1 MSAVAASGPAISFTG
16 LASGLDSAS
25 IISALMGV
33 ERSPQGLLKA
43 QIATVG
49 NRIGALQT
57 VNTQTASLATLAN
70 TLTSNTAMQT
80 FVGTSSAP
88 AVTVDATAS
97 TSTASVSFTV
107 DKLAQNQVSV
117 SGAMSSWPSTS
128 TFSIVTSAGTTEIN
142 PADTNLDTVV
152 KAINGSNAG
161 VTASKVDIGNGQYRL
176 MFTDPN
182 TGASAKFDIVAGT
195 ASQAS
200 SGTAPTLLAGST
212 QVAQDAQITLFPGST
227 VAQTITSA
235 TNKFSGI
242 LPGATISVNALSSA
256 AVTATVAQDPKA
268 ASDKVG
274 NLVSAVN
281 ALMATIQSGMVA
293 NLAKSAGGTT
303 ISGLFAGNATI
314 SGLQRALST
323 SITSADQSRSPN
335 DIGINLGRDGKL
347 TLDPAKFATA
357 LAANPA
363 DVAAYVGKI
372 ATSVAAVGTSY
383 SDKYNGLITTNIAGY
398 TSEKVHNQTQVDQME
413 VRLVQREALLKAQ
426 YSRLEVAIGSM
437 NSLRASLTAAI
448 GGLPTWS
455 PAGK

>member
-1 MSAVAASGPAISFTG
+1 MSAVAASGPAISFNG

-33 ERSPQGLLKA
+33 ERSPQNILKA
-43 QIATVG
+43 QIVTGA
-49 NRIGALQT
+49 NRIRALQT
-57 VNTQTASLATLAN
+57 VNTQTAALTTLAN
-70 TLTSNTAMQT
+70 TLISSTAMQT
-80 FVGTSSAP
+80 FAGTSSSP
-88 AVTVDATAS
+88 TVTVDATAS
-97 TSTASVSFTV
+97 TSSASVSFTV
-107 DKLAQNQVSV
+107 EKLAQNQVSV

-152 KAINGSNAG
+152 KAINSSTAG
-161 VTASKVDIGNGQYRL
+161 VTASKVDIGGGQYRL
-176 MFTDPN
+176 MFTDPA
-182 TGASAKFDIVAGT
+182 TGSAAKFDIVAGN

-212 QVAQDAQITLFPGST
+212 QTAQDAQITLFPGST
-227 VAQTITSA
+227 VAQIITSA

-242 LPGATISVNALSSA
+242 LPGANISVSALSVA

-268 ASDKVG
+268 ASDKLGV
-274 NLVSAVN
+274 LVSSLNAV
-281 ALMATIQSGMVA
+281 MSTVQSGIVA
-293 NLAKSAGGTT
+293 NLATAPGGTT
-303 ISGLFAGNATI
+303 VSGLFAGNATV
-314 SGLQRALST
+314 SALQKALST
-323 SITSADQSRSPN
+323 SVTSADPSRSPN
-335 DIGINLGRDGKL
+335 DIGINLGRDGTL

-357 LAANPA
+357 LAANPS

-372 ATSVAAVGTSY
+372 ATSVAAVGASY
-383 SDKYNGLITTNIAGY
+383 SDKFNGLITTNIAGY
-398 TSEKVHNQTQVDQME
+398 TSEKVHNQSRVDQME
-413 VRLVQREALLKAQ
+413 VRLVQREVLMKAQ